1 MSLLLHVR
9 FDDLLVT
16 YLLEL
21 LQQFP
26 HLSILVKEM
35 GRMSFNL
42 TFTALR
48 VNLKIFINE

>member
-9 FDDLLVT
+9 SDDLLAP

-21 LQQFP
+21 LQFP

-35 GRMSFNL
+35 GHMSFNL
-42 TFTALR
+42 TFTALP
-48 VNLKIFINE
+48 VDLNIFINE